1 MSGDGLSATTFY
13 RRTFALVTAVVVG
26 VLLWRIVEPFLA
38 PLGWALFLAFLLQPL
53 QQRLTQ
59 RFGGRESAAAAVLV
73 VLTLVLFVGPLSV
86 LGAVFAAQ
94 AGDLAT
100 QLQASAVRLEI
111 NSWDD
116 LAHLPVL
123 REALSWMEQH
133 LAISAGQWRS
143 WMVAGAERVLQPLAA
158 MGGALFLGALGT
170 VASFLFMLILL
181 FFLVRDGQPM
191 LATFRNLVP
200 MDEAHKERLFAQ
212 MAAVTRAVVFSTM
225 VTAIVQGCLVGIAF
239 ALTGLPSP
247 VVFGVAGGVLSVV
260 PFGGTALVWG
270 PGALVLAA
278 QGHYGAALFM
288 TAFGAG
294 VIGTVDNLLKPL
306 LISGRAEVPTLAVF
320 IGVLG
325 GLSAFGLVGMF
336 LGPVVI
342 ALALALVA
350 FLGEQEAAR
359 RAAAAPKPA
368 EPAAPA
374 APIEGPAGAPPP

>member
-1 MSGDGLSATTFY
+1 MTVDGLSATTFY
-13 RRTFALVTAVVVG
+13 RRTFALATAVVVG

-59 RFGGRESAAAAVLV
+59 RFRGRESAAAAVLV

-111 NSWDD
+111 DSWDD

-133 LAISAGQWRS
+133 LAISASQWRS

-181 FFLVRDGQPM
+181 FFLVRDGQRM
-191 LATFRNLVP
+191 LGTFRNLVP
-200 MDEAHKERLFAQ
+200 MDEAHKERLFGQ

-342 ALALALVA
+342 ALALALIA

-359 RAAAAPKPA
+359 RAAAAPKPV
-368 EPAAPA
+368 EPAAPEV
-374 APIEGPAGAPPP
+374 PLQVPAGAPPP

>member
-13 RRTFALVTAVVVG
+13 RRTFALATAVVVG

-53 QQRLTQ
+53 QQRLAL
-59 RFGGRESAAAAVLV
+59 RFRGRESVAAAVLV

-133 LAISAGQWRS
+133 LAISASQLRT

-191 LATFRNLVP
+191 LVTFRNLVP

-212 MAAVTRAVVFSTM
+212 MGAVTRAVVFSTM
-225 VTAIVQGCLVGIAF
+225 VTAIVQGCLVGVAF

-294 VIGTVDNLLKPL
+294 VIGTVDNVLKPL
-306 LISGRAEVPTLAVF
+306 LVSGRAEVPTLAVF

-342 ALALALVA
+342 ALALALIG
-350 FLGEQEAAR
+350 FMGEQEAAR

-368 EPAAPA
+368 EPAAPELPVKA
-374 APIEGPAGAPPP
+374 PAGAPPP

>member
-1 MSGDGLSATTFY
+1 MTGEPSSATTFY